1 VSAPSAYFQASGTLK
16 TAFLN
21 FGENSTV
28 MDTVLVA
35 SFHSKAEA
43 EAAAELLKK
52 LKGTVRML
60 KQEHWNDLLFGKMI
74 DDGMAEE
81 GEMSLEALR
90 TKLRK

>member
-1 VSAPSAYFQASGTLK
+1 
-16 TAFLN
+16 
-21 FGENSTV
+21 

-43 EAAAELLKK
+43 KAAAELLKQ

-60 KQEHWNDLLFGKMI
+60 QQEHWDDLLFGKMI

-81 GEMSLEALR
+81 GEIPLETLR
-90 TKLRK
+90 AKLHRP

>member
-1 VSAPSAYFQASGTLK
+1 
-16 TAFLN
+16 
-21 FGENSTV
+21 

-60 KQEHWNDLLFGKMI
+60 KQEHWDDLLFGKMI
-74 DDGMAEE
+74 DDGMAED
-81 GEMSLEALR
+81 GELPMEVLR
-90 TKLRK
+90 TKLGK

>member
-1 VSAPSAYFQASGTLK
+1 
-16 TAFLN
+16 
-21 FGENSTV
+21 